1 MLRTNQTSKLTSPD
15 TKSLSTGIPTVNCPF
30 IIKIK
35 SRNFQLVAIIN
46 EFNFSNGSS
55 ENNFLNTA
63 SFVITGLDETSY
75 ATSST
80 SSKTPYFPY

>member
-1 MLRTNQTSKLTSPD
+1 MAPVKITS
-15 TKSLSTGIPTVNCPF
+15 
-30 IIKIK
+30 
-35 SRNFQLVAIIN
+35 
-46 EFNFSNGSS
+46 
-55 ENNFLNTA
+55 LNTA